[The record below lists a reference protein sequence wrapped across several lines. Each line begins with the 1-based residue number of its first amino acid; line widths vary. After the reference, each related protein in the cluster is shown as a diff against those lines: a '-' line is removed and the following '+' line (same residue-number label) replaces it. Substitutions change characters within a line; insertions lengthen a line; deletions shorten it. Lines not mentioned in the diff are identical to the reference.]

1 MSCSLRFPADVTDA
15 PPLMWGAMQ
24 SGQVFGEGEY
34 EIVSSAPIG
43 KGSGGTVYRGSR
55 RATNTPVAVKCIDRL
70 EVDCD
75 PQKVQQ
81 LEREMNIAIKLRH
94 QNIVN
99 LLDVKFEEEVRA
111 YSKKALV
118 RLRLILQPSEPGTP
132 CLEQVVLMVSELVD
146 GGPLYDRVAAGPI
159 PEEEARYYFHQMCA
173 GVEYCHGQSVI
184 HRDLKLE
191 NILVS
196 RIGTRARTLIPTRFV
211 HRTELTV
218 LVPLR
223 RA

>member
-118 RLRLILQPSEPGTP
+118 RLRLILQPSDATICWLGQLPWDDGRHSAIPGHATP
-132 CLEQVVLMVSELVD
+132 ATGC
-146 GGPLYDRVAAGPI
+146 GPG
-159 PEEEARYYFHQMCA
+159 
-173 GVEYCHGQSVI
+173 
-184 HRDLKLE
+184 KL
-191 NILVS
+191 
-196 RIGTRARTLIPTRFV
+196 
-211 HRTELTV
+211 
-218 LVPLR
+218 
-223 RA
+223 